1 MAGQVAESVA
11 EIHLLD
17 GALGTELARHGVDT
31 RGRLFSAAALLD
43 ERGRAALREV
53 HRAYVDAGAQ
63 VITAATFR
71 TNRRALAAAGL
82 EARFPELVRTAVREA
97 REAAAGRARVA
108 GSMAPLE
115 DCYRPELR
123 PPPAPASREHL
134 EHARALAEAGCDLLL
149 VETVAAS
156 DEGLAA
162 VAAAA
167 ATGLPVWVAAMASPA
182 GTLLDGSDLVDF
194 FRRAVDAGAAAALIN
209 CTPPDGVDRALSTA
223 AAAGAPFGAY
233 AHLGDVDPAVP
244 WGKAPE
250 LTPKE
255 YAERAARWIERGA
268 TIVGG
273 CCGTTPAH
281 IQELKARFSR
291 TATQFAP
298 SGAGGTS

>member
-1 MAGQVAESVA
+1 MGGQVAESVP

-17 GALGTELARHGVDT
+17 GALGTELGRRGVDT
-31 RGRLFSAAALLD
+31 RGALFSATALLD

-53 HRAYVDAGAQ
+53 HRAYVEAGAKI
-63 VITAATFR
+63 VTAATFR

-82 EARFPELVRTAVREA
+82 EARFPDLAKRAVREA
-97 REAAAGRARVA
+97 RDAIAGRARVA

-123 PPPAPASREHL
+123 PPTARASREHL

-149 VETVAAS
+149 VETVAAA

-167 ATGLPVWVAAMASPA
+167 ATGLSVWVAAMATPKN
-182 GTLLDGSDLVDF
+182 TLLDGSDLLEF
-194 FRRAVDAGAAAALIN
+194 FQRAKDAGADAVLVN
-209 CTPPDGVDRALSTA
+209 CTPPDGVDQALPA
-223 AAAGAPFGAY
+223 AAAPGGLFGAY
-233 AHLGDVDPAVP
+233 AHLGEVDPAVP
-244 WGKAPE
+244 WGRAPD
-250 LTPKE
+250 LTPE
-255 YAERAARWIERGA
+255 QYADRAARWIERGA

-281 IQELKARFSR
+281 IAALAARFR
-291 TATQFAP
+291 GAALIKDDVATRRA
-298 SGAGGTS
+298 